1 MLMICVLVLQGYFG
15 HSQTI
20 TLPPSWTAAEQVA
33 GLLNEPKFPNR
44 LQVETRTLIRA
55 DNNVLP
61 LKLGDDERLPSKK
74 FSDDYAYFANYRLK
88 DFALS
93 YRRWTLRHGY
103 GKADFYDGNKD
114 AAQLYLDSMSVGV
127 DARKVY
133 NVNASLNRTFLR
145 RWTLE
150 YAIPLKHNQG
160 QISVALH
167 WLRIHRLQKG
177 KLTGQMWL
185 GQFDGDLHLL
195 TTRGLPSNEA
205 RGNGM
210 TIDFSAVA
218 PISRRIKFGIWGE
231 NVFSKIWQRNLQ
243 EITAEVATNK
253 VEPDADGFL
262 HAVPFLQGRIGKVSL
277 KMKAR
282 QVWTIGVALQQGKS
296 DWILTAKRE
305 RDWRI
310 GIGYG
315 FSIGNGKRAWIL
327 MNERPIFWQVGV
339 ATTRLQFLLGVD
351 KWTTVAARR
360 ATVSVRWRW
369 AF

>member
-1 MLMICVLVLQGYFG
+1 MICVLVLQGYFG
-15 HSQTI
+15 HSQTV

-61 LKLGDDERLPSKK
+61 LKLGDDERLPSMN

-150 YAIPLKHNQG
+150 YAIPLKRNQG
-160 QISVALH
+160 QISVAFH

-231 NVFSKIWQRNLQ
+231 NVFSKIWQWNLQ
-243 EITAEVATNK
+243 EITAKVATNK

-262 HAVPFLQGRIGKVSL
+262 HAVPFLQGRIEKVSL
-277 KMKAR
+277 KAR
-282 QVWTIGVALQQGKS
+282 AKRIWTIGAALQQGDNS
-296 DWILTAKRE
+296 
-305 RDWRI
+305 
-310 GIGYG
+310 
-315 FSIGNGKRAWIL
+315 WIL
-327 MNERPIFWQVGV
+327 MAKKERNWRISIGYSFPIGQRKQVWFMVSERPLLWQMGI
-339 ATTRLQFLLGVD
+339 ATARFQLLLSVD
-351 KWTTVAARR
+351 KWNAATAKEAMTV
-360 ATVSVRWRW
+360 VHWRW
-369 AF
+369 SF

>member
-15 HSQTI
+15 HSQTV

-61 LKLGDDERLPSKK
+61 LKLGDDERLPSMN

-231 NVFSKIWQRNLQ
+231 NVFSKIWQWNLQ
-243 EITAEVATNK
+243 EITAKVATNK

-262 HAVPFLQGRIGKVSL
+262 HAVPFLQGRIEKVSL
-277 KMKAR
+277 KAR
-282 QVWTIGVALQQGKS
+282 AKRNWTIGAALQQGDNS
-296 DWILTAKRE
+296 
-305 RDWRI
+305 
-310 GIGYG
+310 
-315 FSIGNGKRAWIL
+315 WIL
-327 MNERPIFWQVGV
+327 MAKKERNWRISIGYSFPIGQRKQVWFMVSERPLLWQMGI
-339 ATTRLQFLLGVD
+339 ATARFQLLLSVD
-351 KWTTVAARR
+351 KWNAATAKEAMTV
-360 ATVSVRWRW
+360 VHWRW
-369 AF
+369 SF